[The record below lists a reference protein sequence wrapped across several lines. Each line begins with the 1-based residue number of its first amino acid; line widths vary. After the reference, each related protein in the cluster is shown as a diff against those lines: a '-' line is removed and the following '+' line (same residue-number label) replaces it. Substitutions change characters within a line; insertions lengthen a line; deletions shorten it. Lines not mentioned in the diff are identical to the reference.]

1 MQRTLMLGLAAIA
14 SFTIASAAQAQP
26 GVKAGVLSCE
36 VSGGWGFVF
45 GSSKDMNCTFS
56 PNQGEPEHYVG
67 SINKYGVDIGYTR
80 GGIMVWAV
88 LAPGDVGRGALAGN
102 YGGVTAGEHQPGA
115 LDALLD
121 GFGVPSG
128 IFLDG
133 AIDDLGL
140 GGIGERGEV
149 ADALLS
155 SRAHL
160 DGCLARHLHLLVPKG
175 TST

>member
-1 MQRTLMLGLAAIA
+1 MLGLAAVASFAIA
-14 SFTIASAAQAQP
+14 SGAQAQP

-88 LAPGDVGRGALAGN
+88 LAPGDVGHGALAGN
-102 YGGVTAGEHQPGA
+102 YGGVTAGA
-115 LDALLD
+115 A
-121 GFGVPSG
+121 V
-128 IFLDG
+128 
-133 AIDDLGL
+133 
-140 GGIGERGEV
+140 GIGANAHALVGGANNVTLQPLSVEGQTGLNV
-149 ADALLS
+149 AAGVASLTLS
-155 SRAHL
+155 P
-160 DGCLARHLHLLVPKG
+160 G
-175 TST
+175 

>member
-1 MQRTLMLGLAAIA
+1 MQRKLLLGLAAVASFAIA
-14 SFTIASAAQAQP
+14 SGAQAQP

-88 LAPGDVGRGALAGN
+88 LAPGDVGHGALAGN
-102 YGGVTAGEHQPGA
+102 YGGVTAGA
-115 LDALLD
+115 A
-121 GFGVPSG
+121 V
-128 IFLDG
+128 
-133 AIDDLGL
+133 
-140 GGIGERGEV
+140 GIGANAHALVGGANNVTLQPLSVEGQTGLNV
-149 ADALLS
+149 AAGVASLTLS
-155 SRAHL
+155 P
-160 DGCLARHLHLLVPKG
+160 G
-175 TST
+175 